1 MKIFALPLFFCIN
14 MVAYAG
20 LPSTLDKPII
30 YSPNVTAS
38 DDFKNKCRIDDRISN
53 RLDKTLNPYVQS
65 SNGDNN
71 THASADARSQIDSR
85 LRVQI
90 LYLLG
95 TDTFGGEK
103 AITVRGQL
111 FENGKPVRETI
122 FTRNAWSAGMG
133 AFKDACQFFEK
144 AADAAS
150 NELTRWVRNPLYSPA
165 RGPTSKEALAAEK
178 Q

>member
-1 MKIFALPLFFCIN
+1 

-20 LPSTLDKPII
+20 LPTTLDKPII
-30 YSPNVTAS
+30 YSPNPNVS

-53 RLDKTLNPYVQS
+53 RLDKTLNPYTQNNNGNKNTQDNADTQS
-65 SNGDNN
+65 K
-71 THASADARSQIDSR
+71 TDSR

-90 LYLLG
+90 LHLLG

-103 AITVRGQL
+103 MITVQGQL

-122 FTRNAWSAGMG
+122 FTRRALSTGMG
-133 AFKDACQFFEK
+133 VFKDACKFFEQVS
-144 AADAAS
+144 DSVS
-150 NELTRWVRNPLYSPA
+150 NELTRWVRTPLYIPTK
-165 RGPTSKEALAAEK
+165 GPTPKEALATEK